1 MLNPLLS
8 VSRPCDQI
16 AECLKIQLPQNG
28 LKVLQTFDLQD
39 VRLDIEGC
47 SCPHH
52 GTQECDCDMVVLLV
66 YGSEPEPVTVVLHGC
81 DGQTQVA
88 FTNEYYQKAKENFVL
103 AIKQALA
110 DDKATLT

>member
-1 MLNPLLS
+1 MLYP
-8 VSRPCDQI
+8 I
-16 AECLKIQLPQNG
+16 IECLNDGIFYRQNG

-88 FTNEYYQKAKENFVL
+88 FANEYHQKAKENFVL
-103 AIKQALA
+103 AIKQAL
-110 DDKATLT
+110 DKGVFQ